1 MRDMRY
7 GGFIIE
13 RGLVAALTLAACVLC
28 ADAAP
33 PPNGDVRI
41 GGSPKE
47 FSAVELEWVKSG
59 LSPATVSSE
68 LRMWADRL
76 RDSGDVKKVMS
87 PTEIWLHATQ
97 VKRWADYYFVE
108 HDTGISRAWLTGCAK
123 YLDALGTA
131 RSKIRDLE
139 MRRETG
145 QEEYRKWVDYY
156 RRTSQQFHEIV
167 QKPVRADDR
176 ALISALARE
185 KQELLKSLAG
195 TSEKAGRSGDGVKRK
210 P

>member
-1 MRDMRY
+1 MRHDDAKF
-7 GGFIIE
+7 G
-13 RGLVAALTLAACVLC
+13 LTLAAMLVLSFGAIC
-28 ADAAP
+28 PGAGAP
-33 PPNGDVRI
+33 HAQYDGAKIDKVPQ
-41 GGSPKE
+41 K

-59 LSPATVSSE
+59 LSPVTVSSK

-76 RDSGDVKKVMS
+76 REGGSGGKAVS
-87 PTEIWLHATQ
+87 PTKIRSYKSRL
-97 VKRWADYYFVE
+97 KSWADYYFVE
-108 HDTGISRAWLTGCAK
+108 HDTGISRAWLAGCVK
-123 YLDALGTA
+123 YLEALDTA
-131 RSKIRDLE
+131 RSKIQNLE

-195 TSEKAGRSGDGVKRK
+195 TSEKAGGSGGGVKRK